1 VLNSGFG
8 ESDEIG
14 WVLSFGFS
22 VVDRM
27 DACWG
32 FSVVEN
38 MDVGVGVRVWLEL
51 CSN

>member
-1 VLNSGFG
+1 VLNSGFVG
-8 ESDEIG
+8 DEIG
-14 WVLSFGFS
+14 WVLPFRFS
-22 VVDRM
+22 VVERM
-27 DACWG
+27 DVGVG

>member
-27 DACWG
+27 DACWLL
-32 FSVVEN
+32 
-38 MDVGVGVRVWLEL
+38 LECVIL
-51 CSN
+51 EYIFQT